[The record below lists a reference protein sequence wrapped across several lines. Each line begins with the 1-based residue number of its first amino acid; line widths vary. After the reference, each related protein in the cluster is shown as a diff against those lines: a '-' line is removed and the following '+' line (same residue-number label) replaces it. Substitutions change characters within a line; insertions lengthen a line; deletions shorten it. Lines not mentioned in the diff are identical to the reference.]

1 MLHSDPL
8 EMLADAVG
16 SVTFGWADTGVFYAR
31 FSRCLSAKTGE
42 AFAARLRSTARI
54 GMRFKYF
61 ADARAL
67 ESYDLTARSAFVRVV
82 GEHRRLFEQIHILA
96 WRDGE
101 VSRAFVEAL
110 GEPVCVT
117 RDSFEFEAK
126 LMSAAPRA
134 RATLAAK
141 PESPHRTRWPLR
153 R

>member
-1 MLHSDPL
+1 MLDNHSL

-54 GMRFKYF
+54 GTRFKLF

-67 ESYDLTARSAFVRVV
+67 ESYDLLARAAFLRVV
-82 GEHRRLFEQIHILA
+82 SEYGRLFEQINVLA
-96 WRDGE
+96 WAGDVDPVLLRT
-101 VSRAFVEAL
+101 L
-110 GEPVCVT
+110 GEKTVVT
-117 RDSFEFEAK
+117 KDALEFEAR
-126 LMSAAPRA
+126 LMGATPRA
-134 RATLAAK
+134 RTTLAAK